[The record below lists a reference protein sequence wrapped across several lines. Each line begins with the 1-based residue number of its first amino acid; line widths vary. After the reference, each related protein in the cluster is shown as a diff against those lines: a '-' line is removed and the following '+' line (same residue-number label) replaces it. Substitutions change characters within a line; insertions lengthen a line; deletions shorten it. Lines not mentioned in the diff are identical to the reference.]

1 MRRLEQFV
9 AVARTGSLG
18 KAAQEMG
25 MTQPTLT
32 RNMRGLETDLG
43 SRLFARGPSGTMLTP
58 AGSRF
63 LPRAEELLN
72 SLERA
77 LSEIDEEGAQATL
90 KLGISPNFHFDLI
103 PAAINRN
110 VQENPL
116 LNIHVISATREQ
128 IVEDLRRK
136 EMDLG
141 FCLIPSF
148 FYTRSTE
155 LNEIEF
161 EAVGEELILPYVRP
175 DHPYAAV
182 TRLEDT
188 AGVRWAVPHQLSV
201 SYRFES
207 SFYRNKLPVP
217 PQSLNATSLSLLR
230 SSALESDM
238 AALLPARYAR
248 ADVEA
253 GRLAVLDIEAMR
265 FDFVF
270 GFMERRGVRPSAVSS
285 RFKSLVR
292 TVLGQDG
299 TPVPSLPMG

>member
-18 KAAQEMG
+18 KAAQELG

-58 AGSRF
+58 AGDRF

-72 SLERA
+72 GLERA
-77 LSEIDEEGAQATL
+77 LAEIDEEGAQATL

-103 PAAINRN
+103 PGAINRN

-141 FCLIPSF
+141 FCLIPTF

-155 LNEIEF
+155 LSEIEF
-161 EAVGEELILPYVRP
+161 EALGEELILPYVRP

-188 AGVRWAVPHQLSV
+188 AGIRWAVPHQVSV

-207 SFYRNKLPVP
+207 AFYRNKLPVP

-238 AALLPARYAR
+238 AALLPTRYAK

-270 GFMERRGVRPSAVSS
+270 GFMERRGVQPSPVAS

-292 TVLGQDG
+292 AALGGVEQG
-299 TPVPSLPMG
+299 